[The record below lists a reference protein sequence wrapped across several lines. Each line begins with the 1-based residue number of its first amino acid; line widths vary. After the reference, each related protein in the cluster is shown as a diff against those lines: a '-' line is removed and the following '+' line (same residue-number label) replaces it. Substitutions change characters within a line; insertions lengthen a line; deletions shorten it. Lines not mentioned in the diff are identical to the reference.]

1 MLKFELINLDDVYTS
16 RFVWLHFCPPIG
28 ADIQADE
35 YAFTVESVW
44 INAHTANPDG
54 RRNAVMEAEPL
65 AGVLRCRTR
74 K

>member
-35 YAFTVESVW
+35 YAFTVESVF
-44 INAHTANPDG
+44 ITAHSARPSREVSASG
-54 RRNAVMEAEPL
+54 GEPV